1 MKSSLLVVVVA
12 IVFCCATNADSPV
25 SRDEISSDRA
35 YELAALYR
43 GRYISLC
50 GAAGD
55 PIRHSKYWEVP
66 IVIGVGAQP
75 AGSIRV
81 DRQTGLVSYPGHPAV
96 TPKQLDAWFNSL
108 GKRTHKP

>member
-1 MKSSLLVVVVA
+1 MKSPLFLVAVA
-12 IVFCCATNADSPV
+12 IAFCCAAKATSPA

-43 GRYISLC
+43 CRYISMC

-55 PIRHSKYWEVP
+55 PIRRSKYWEIP
-66 IVIGVGAQP
+66 IVTGVGAEP
-75 AGSIRV
+75 AGRIRV
-81 DRQTGLVSYPGHPAV
+81 DRRTGLVSYPGHPTA

-108 GKRTHKP
+108 GKRTRKP